1 MVYSSLAL
9 PLYITDEELTS
20 GGYYEEKPPRPLP
33 FIDAD
38 DEKQYNIKRDGILQ
52 VPCKGRYPL
61 NKVGKVMKAEARMKH
76 VDDNDTI
83 LRIDDVN
90 FPDFW
95 LEVDI
100 GEFINKKSIINSVV
114 GNGNVFAGGV
124 IFGDKPKTI

>member
-1 MVYSSLAL
+1 MSCYMKAEWK
-9 PLYITDEELTS
+9 D
-20 GGYYEEKPPRPLP
+20 
-33 FIDAD
+33 
-38 DEKQYNIKRDGILQ
+38 KRDGVLQ

-61 NKVGKVMKAEARMKH
+61 NREAKVMTAEARMKH

-114 GNGNVFAGGV
+114 GNGNVFAGEV
-124 IFGDKPKTI
+124 IFGDKPKTTSSSASSSSSRPRAASRAASFVVPVA